1 VAENVLLIPLLAL
14 CLLGACALWVLRDAR
29 VRAGKGHPVGLYV
42 GNLQLDKPETWAM
55 ACLLMWILF
64 FPLYLK
70 ARAES

>member
-1 VAENVLLIPLLAL
+1 VAENVLLIPLVVM

-29 VRAGKGHPVGLYV
+29 VRARHGQPVGLYV
-42 GNLQLDKPETWAM
+42 GNLQLDEPEAWAL

-70 ARAES
+70 ARSES